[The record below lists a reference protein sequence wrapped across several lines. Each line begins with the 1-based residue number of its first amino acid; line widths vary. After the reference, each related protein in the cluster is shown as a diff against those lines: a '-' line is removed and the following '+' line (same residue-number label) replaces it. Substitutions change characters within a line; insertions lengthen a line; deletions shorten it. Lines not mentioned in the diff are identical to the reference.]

1 MSNVTGHSGVSEPYN
16 FLCEARNERAFAFS
30 REKDMA
36 TTAKVNAADTRTE
49 LTQYSDMGFVLTTD
63 PDNTLPDMDG
73 FEREYCGTA
82 ETGWISPCEIR
93 AGRDLAVGEKLVACL
108 VRQRDGK
115 MLEQLEFIADESNCA
130 QAVWPGAFASAVAKR
145 KKQVV
150 AGNFNGDNHFKTDG
164 TALPVRL
171 WHYSCAN
178 RAFTTAPFSNNQVQA
193 LAITGEDL
201 EEGTRLCV
209 QVRDIS
215 TQALY
220 EHHFFSV
227 KKGRLKQTQWSQD
240 LCTALNEDSRLLR
253 AGVRDT
259 ATCLITPASSGNALW
274 VPQDSDLAVTLTRAG
289 WINTG
294 TVDGATDLKPD
305 QSLTTYVLDAFSGKE
320 VVPAFSYT
328 PDGDSSAKKGV
339 WLGHWAAAL
348 KASELAPYVRVG
360 SAKVAGNED
369 VAADAQSA
377 TVWQSGDGIRVFTTA
392 PGLDGWVCGGADIPE
407 ALAIYM
413 TPEPAS
419 NDQRRRVFR
428 LSEAAKKYGIRV
440 LSTAY
445 QWGFTLSRM
454 VEPEVRV
461 SGSAVAYIYPD
472 ERYDQESFSLI
483 FDYPEGTPTRLALTV
498 GHFGWVDG
506 DRLWG
511 RRTSVEVTTPA
522 PPEPYS
528 ATSPLCEDYGNTFRS
543 EVFDVSGE
551 VETGVDT
558 RTGLFHA
565 HYPVAT
571 LQGLEGNGPVCDL
584 TLHYSALR
592 GNEAGLGDGWAFRFA
607 SLDTRERRLTLA
619 DGITISFDETDWA
632 VLGKKDQC
640 IRKKACWVT
649 SCANDYSEFMLDYPS
664 GTREYLTQPVGD
676 SQEPDDELR
685 QTIIALL
692 EQIKVKA
699 IPEIPQ
705 PSGWDWVVIMASA
718 GLYVA
723 AATADWMDA
732 LAKWQKNT
740 KEIDAAIDYWKRP
753 FNQLLPARIISPG
766 TGELTLTWNRLLG
779 QFRLVEIKS
788 GSVSLFSATYTH
800 SDVLMKVWEGTDEAY
815 QVDLELKDY
824 LLMDITHY
832 NSSTPKGRVPTVR
845 CSYSEDP
852 TLDRI
857 LTRLRENDGSV
868 ECVTYEAKGM
878 AFPHDRQP
886 ALPRVTRH
894 VLLPGGGQEN
904 VITQFEY
911 GSTNYLSDGLKD
923 DIPLIGR
930 DVLMGGGWGADC
942 DGTPYGRLPVRY
954 IALLRNLL
962 GVFDDLCSF
971 DNRKLYRV
979 REFSAEGTSVSRVF
993 DASHRKVAE
1002 IEDSPSATIINI
1014 FGFYFFYIIPEKT
1027 GHNYP
1032 LTVTTCTIRKEALS
1046 IPEPKIPEPEL
1057 DFERDW
1063 REAACLTI
1071 TEQAFTYN
1079 ADGQLTKSVVADG
1092 TITEWCYYPRVK
1104 GDGLSVST
1112 VADESIKTLQ
1122 GLKLSCPDV
1131 PEHTLPPVMAEF
1143 QYQVFEGK
1151 KLPLGL
1157 TLYGYQARACN
1168 GRILLSA
1175 CDIVKLDGVIAD
1187 PDTWELNLAP
1197 GRTTALITHERV
1209 SEESRKPKTMNDGCK
1224 AFVWEARREQTT
1236 YFGKESTR
1244 LINTLTWED
1253 NPQEK
1258 RGFILRSQA
1267 STDSGT
1273 ETLSTEIRSRYTRRC
1288 VVRRQGR
1295 EEARYTYDL
1304 MGRTTSEQRF
1314 VITVGANKVA
1324 DDAEPVS
1331 AQTTEYS
1338 VLTETPEGT
1347 DAIIN
1352 KGLQAITTLSDGRV
1366 TRTLIDGL
1374 QREVRRE
1381 LQVPGLAKG
1390 CVLDE
1395 LECSSVQNVRNQTRY
1410 DYYPGGL
1417 RRRTE
1422 NGDRGSLI
1430 DPPQASATE
1439 VLKTGD
1445 PEESGALYTYLNAWW
1460 DEFERR
1466 SISPHEPGKPFFQTD
1481 DSTKSTTI
1489 ETHLLA
1495 GREVFTRT
1503 LDEEV
1508 LANGGVRRIENQTTA
1523 SGLKRPEVTREYDPV
1538 GNLILMKRADVEQP
1552 MTMEYDDL
1560 HRVTKVTTPDG
1571 SVIAREY
1578 FGLSHQ
1584 VTRLTV
1590 DEAVV
1595 GTQTVQAP
1603 STLLERK
1610 VGERGYAYQSHAIT
1624 LPDKQVLTT
1633 DASETGGTSLLLNAN
1648 PLSTLRFDRPGKTT
1662 TVVTHDAVNRD
1673 TSFWLGPLTE
1683 KMTLPG
1689 LSGNVQHQIKTPRG
1703 TRSAWSAC
1711 SLMGHVLSARRTDG
1725 SLWRPFLD
1733 RDERTLRELHN
1744 GMDSLYH
1751 YGADGSMCRQE
1762 TVAAQTGNRMSTEY
1776 RHDDFGQETFREYE
1790 LNGARALSI
1799 EQRWSDY
1806 GLLIGSTLSRDGK
1819 VLRSETF
1826 SHDSCDRL
1834 STYRCTATEAADYP
1848 ADAQDRPVKQQ
1859 DFKWDGLQR
1868 LKSCATTFADDQTL
1882 NQAYDY
1888 DPLNPTRCLSINGSS
1903 TEDPITLQWSVNGCL
1918 EQDAAGNRLRYNAQG
1933 QLLEVRDAQ
1942 QHTLTRYAYDGYGRL
1957 AAQYVAASEE
1967 TCELCYDGDSLCGEI
1982 WFDRDG
1988 KVLRQVMLGTDQF
2001 QQTVTS
2007 AGAPQIVFLMG
2018 SPHSGT
2024 IGCWRGGVVKDL
2036 SLSGFTPFGDRGNG
2050 LPDCFTGYNDQRR
2063 DPVTGCYHLGNGY
2076 RTYNPSLRSFQQPDS
2091 LSPFDEGGIND
2102 YSYCCNPLDFHD
2114 PSGHI
2119 MLSRWHKDQMI
2130 SNMEKTLR
2138 ETRPQPVGNRW
2149 RGIALSATLAA
2160 AGVLLS
2166 IPTGGASLAFFAATT
2181 ALSVTALALEIASK
2195 FVEDSNPELA
2205 KKLGIA
2211 SMAIGLTSTVMGIG
2225 QQLARLLR
2233 WGASAIGKIVTK
2245 VQGIRDYWNLVKLKG
2260 FKKAAEI
2267 SKAAARPA
2275 KQHKVGT
2282 IFQQIASEYT
2292 EYLGDGKTRVVRGWL
2307 ARATNERPE
2316 LFARIRWLNHNVA
2329 PLMQPLAVGGFESAL
2344 NSKDVHDNVTD
2355 LYRV

>member
-1 MSNVTGHSGVSEPYN
+1 MSEPYN
-16 FLCEARNERAFAFS
+16 FLSGAHSEHASSFS

-36 TTAKVNAADTRTE
+36 TAAKANAVDSRPE

-82 ETGWISPCEIR
+82 ESGWISPCEIR

-115 MLEQLEFIADESNCA
+115 MLEQLEFTASSTDCA

-253 AGVRDT
+253 AGVKDT

-294 TVDGATDLKPD
+294 TVDGATDLKPG

-328 PDGDSSAKKGV
+328 PDGDSCGKQGV
-339 WLGHWAAAL
+339 WLGKWAEAL
-348 KASELAPYVRVG
+348 KASDLAPYVRVG
-360 SAKVAGNED
+360 SAEVAGNED

-392 PGLDGWVCGGADIPE
+392 PGLDSWVGGGDAV
-407 ALAIYM
+407 
-413 TPEPAS
+413 PAS
-419 NDQRRRVFR
+419 LASYGSAVKNEGKKYQVFR
-428 LSEAAKKYGIRV
+428 LSSEARRYGVRV
-440 LSTAY
+440 LATS
-445 QWGFTLSRM
+445 QPDF
-454 VEPEVRV
+454 
-461 SGSAVAYIYPD
+461 YPD
-472 ERYDQESFSLI
+472 FRADGDSASSAAWLGYEPSLYENRFEATLQFDFPESV
-483 FDYPEGTPTRLALTV
+483 PGNQKLTV
-498 GHFGWVDG
+498 GQVGWIDG
-506 DRLWG
+506 NRLWG
-511 RRTSVEVTTPA
+511 GRRSLEVMTPA
-522 PPEPYS
+522 PAEPYS

-571 LQGLEGNGPVCDL
+571 LQGLEGNGPICDL

-592 GNEAGLGDGWAFRFA
+592 GNEAGLGDGWAFRFS

-619 DGITISFDETDWA
+619 DGITISFDEADWA
-632 VLGKKDQC
+632 LLGKKDQC

-649 SCANDYSEFMLDYPS
+649 SCANDYSEFKLDYPS

-676 SQEPDDELR
+676 SHEPDDALR

-692 EQIKVKA
+692 EKIKVKA
-699 IPEIPQ
+699 IPDIPQ

-753 FNQLLPARIISPG
+753 FNQLLPTRIISPG
-766 TGELTLTWNRLLG
+766 AGELSLTWNRLLG

-788 GSVSLFSATYTH
+788 GSASLFSATYTH

-824 LLMDITHY
+824 LMMEITHY
-832 NSSTPKGRVPTVR
+832 DSSTPKGRVPTVR

-857 LTRLRENDGSV
+857 LTRLRESDGSV
-868 ECVTYEAKGM
+868 ECVTYQAKGM
-878 AFPHDRQP
+878 PFPKDRQP
-886 ALPRVTRH
+886 ALPRATRH
-894 VLLPGGGQEN
+894 VLLPGGRQEN

-911 GSTNYLSDGLKD
+911 GTTNYLSDDLEY
-923 DIPLIGR
+923 DISIAGEKSFKW
-930 DVLMGGGWGADC
+930 DGWGPPDERISN
-942 DGTPYGRLPVRY
+942 GRMPVRY
-954 IALLRNLL
+954 IALLKNLI
-962 GVFDDLCSF
+962 GDDDDRCWLA
-971 DNRKLYRV
+971 DQKLYRV
-979 REFSAEGTSVSRVF
+979 RECSANGASVEHVF

-1002 IEDSPSATIINI
+1002 IEDCQSTKIINI
-1014 FGFYFFYIIPEKT
+1014 YGFYVLNRRPVGT
-1027 GHNYP
+1027 GHGYP
-1032 LTVTTCTIRKEALS
+1032 LTVTTCTIWEEA
-1046 IPEPKIPEPEL
+1046 PPGYQHVGPA
-1057 DFERDW
+1057 DY
-1063 REAACLTI
+1063 LTI

-1092 TITEWCYYPRVK
+1092 TITQWCYYPRVK
-1104 GDGLSVST
+1104 GDGLSIST
-1112 VADESIKTLQ
+1112 VADESIKALQ
-1122 GLKLSCPDV
+1122 GLKLGCPNV
-1131 PEHTLPPVMAEF
+1131 PEQTLPPVMAEF

-1175 CDIVKLDGVIAD
+1175 CDIVKLDGVIAN
-1187 PDTWELNLAP
+1187 PDTWELSLAP

-1209 SEESRKPKTMNDGCK
+1209 SEESRKPKTMKDGCK
-1224 AFVWEARREQTT
+1224 AFVWEARRDQTT

-1244 LINTLTWED
+1244 LINTLAWED

-1304 MGRTTSEQRF
+1304 MGRPTSEQRF
-1314 VITVGANKVA
+1314 VIKAGANRVEE
-1324 DDAEPVS
+1324 DAEPVS

-1338 VLTETPEGT
+1338 VLTEKPEDT

-1352 KGLQAITTLSDGRV
+1352 KGLQAITTLSDGHV
-1366 TRTLIDGL
+1366 IRTLIDGL

-1381 LQVPGLAKG
+1381 LLAPGLAKG

-1395 LECSSVQNVRNQTRY
+1395 LECSGVQSVRNQTRY

-1422 NGDRGSLI
+1422 SGDRGSLI
-1430 DPPQASATE
+1430 DPPEALATE
-1439 VLKTGD
+1439 ALKTGEMKKSALTAYLD
-1445 PEESGALYTYLNAWW
+1445 AWGEEYVRAGAWV
-1460 DEFERR
+1460 DE
-1466 SISPHEPGKPFFQTD
+1466 PPKPAPQTD
-1481 DSTKSTTI
+1481 DPTKSTTI
-1489 ETHLLA
+1489 ENHLLA
-1495 GREVFTRT
+1495 GREIFTRT

-1508 LANGGVRRIENQTTA
+1508 LANGGIRRIENQTTA

-1538 GNLILMKRADVEQP
+1538 GNLIRMKRADVEQP
-1552 MTMEYDDL
+1552 MTMEYDEL
-1560 HRVTKVTTPDG
+1560 HRVTKVITPDG

-1590 DEAVV
+1590 DEVVV
-1595 GTQTVQAP
+1595 GRQTVQAP
-1603 STLLERK
+1603 SRLLERR
-1610 VGERGYAYQSHAIT
+1610 VGERSYAYQSHAIT

-1633 DASETGGTSLLLNAN
+1633 DASENGGTSLLLNTN

-1673 TSFWLGPLTE
+1673 TSFWLGPLSE

-2036 SLSGFTPFGDRGNG
+2036 SLSGFTPFGDQGNG
-2050 LPDCFTGYNDQRR
+2050 LPECCKGYNDQRR

>member
-1 MSNVTGHSGVSEPYN
+1 
-16 FLCEARNERAFAFS
+16 
-30 REKDMA
+30 MA
-36 TTAKVNAADTRTE
+36 TAAKANAADIRTE

-82 ETGWISPCEIR
+82 ESGWISPCEIR

-115 MLEQLEFIADESNCA
+115 MLEQLEFTASSTDCA

-150 AGNFNGDNHFKTDG
+150 AGNFDGDNHFKTDG

-193 LAITGEDL
+193 LAVTGEDL

-227 KKGRLKQTQWSQD
+227 KKGRLKQAQWAQD

-253 AGVRDT
+253 AGVKDN
-259 ATCLITPASSGNALW
+259 ATCLITPATSGNALW
-274 VPQDSDLAVTLTRAG
+274 VPQDSDLAVTLTQAG

-294 TVDGATDLKPD
+294 TVDGATDLKPG
-305 QSLTTYVLDAFSGKE
+305 QTLKTYVLDAFSGKE

-328 PDGDSSAKKGV
+328 PEDDSCGKQGV
-339 WLGHWAAAL
+339 WLGKWAAAL
-348 KASELAPYVRVG
+348 KASDLAPYVRVG
-360 SAKVAGNED
+360 SAEVAGNED

-377 TVWQSGDGIRVFTTA
+377 TVWQSGDGMSVFTTA
-392 PGLDGWVCGGADIPE
+392 PGLDGWVGGGAE
-407 ALAIYM
+407 V
-413 TPEPAS
+413 PAS
-419 NDQRRRVFR
+419 LASYSSAVNTEGQKQLVFR
-428 LSEAAKKYGIRV
+428 LSSEARQYGVRV
-440 LSTAY
+440 LATSNPDLYYAFRANGDSASTPCPVGY
-445 QWGFTLSRM
+445 ESCLHVNKFESTL
-454 VEPEVRV
+454 VFDFPESVP
-461 SGSAVAYIYPD
+461 GK
-472 ERYDQESFSLI
+472 QK
-483 FDYPEGTPTRLALTV
+483 LTV
-498 GHFGWVDG
+498 GQVGWMDG
-506 DRLWG
+506 DQLWG
-511 RRTSVEVTTPA
+511 GRKSVEVTTPA

-551 VETGVDT
+551 LETGVDT

-571 LQGLEGNGPVCDL
+571 LQGLEGNGPICDL

-619 DGITISFDETDWA
+619 DGITISFDESDWA

-676 SQEPDDELR
+676 SQEPDDALR
-685 QTIIALL
+685 QKIIALL

-699 IPEIPQ
+699 IAEIPP
-705 PSGWDWVVIMASA
+705 PSGWDWVVVMASA
-718 GLYVA
+718 GLYVT

-732 LAKWQKNT
+732 LAKWKKNT

-766 TGELTLTWNRLLG
+766 TGELTLAWNRLLG
-779 QFRLVEIKS
+779 QFRLLEIKS

-800 SDVLMKVWEGTDEAY
+800 SDVLMKVWEGTEEAY

-824 LLMDITHY
+824 LLMQITHY
-832 NSSTPKGRVPTVR
+832 DSSTPKGRVPTVR

-868 ECVTYEAKGM
+868 ECVTYQAKGM
-878 AFPHDRQP
+878 AFPDDRQP

-911 GSTNYLSDGLKD
+911 GSTNYLSDGLEE
-923 DIPLIGR
+923 DISVDGEYLLAG
-930 DVLMGGGWGADC
+930 MGWGNDR
-942 DGTPYGRLPVRY
+942 DETSNGRLPVRY
-954 IALLRNLL
+954 VALLQGLL
-962 GVFDDLCSF
+962 GGRNPDCRLADD
-971 DNRKLYRV
+971 RLYRV
-979 REFSAEGTSVSRVF
+979 KEVSTDGARVERVF

-1002 IEDSPSATIINI
+1002 IEDSNSAEIINI
-1014 FGFYFFYIIPEKT
+1014 FGFYFLNRAPIRT
-1027 GHNYP
+1027 GHDYP
-1032 LTVTTCTIRKEALS
+1032 LTVTTCTIRKEL
-1046 IPEPKIPEPEL
+1046 
-1057 DFERDW
+1057 
-1063 REAACLTI
+1063 AADYQYEWPVDYLTI

-1079 ADGQLTKSVVADG
+1079 ADSQLTKSVVADG
-1092 TITEWCYYPRVK
+1092 TTTEWRYYPREK
-1104 GDGLSVST
+1104 GDGLSIST
-1112 VADESIKTLQ
+1112 VADGSIQALQ
-1122 GLKLSCPDV
+1122 GLKLSCPAV

-1187 PDTWELNLAP
+1187 PDTWELSLAP
-1197 GRTTALITHERV
+1197 GRTTALITHERI
-1209 SEESRKPKTMNDGCK
+1209 SEESRKPKTTKDGCK
-1224 AFVWEARREQTT
+1224 AFVWEARRVQTT

-1244 LINTLTWED
+1244 LINTLAWED

-1273 ETLSTEIRSRYTRRC
+1273 ETLSTDSGTETLSTEIRSRYTRRC
-1288 VVRRQGR
+1288 VLRRQGR
-1295 EEARYTYDL
+1295 VEARYTYDL

-1314 VITVGANKVA
+1314 VIKAGANRVEEN
-1324 DDAEPVS
+1324 AEPVS

-1338 VLTETPEGT
+1338 VLTETSENT
-1347 DAIIN
+1347 DAIISQ
-1352 KGLQAITTLSDGRV
+1352 GLQAITTLSDGRV

-1381 LQVPGLAKG
+1381 LQAPGLARG

-1395 LECSSVQNVRNQTRY
+1395 LECSGVQNVRNQTRY

-1422 NGDRGSLI
+1422 NGDRESLI
-1430 DPPQASATE
+1430 TPPQALATE
-1439 VLKTGD
+1439 ALKTGD
-1445 PEESGALYTYLNAWW
+1445 PEKSDALHTYLEAWD
-1460 DEFERR
+1460 DEFARR
-1466 SISPHEPGKPFFQTD
+1466 RASRGEAAKPFLQTD
-1481 DSTKSTTI
+1481 DSTKSTTV

-1495 GREVFTRT
+1495 GRQVFTRT

-1508 LANGGVRRIENQTTA
+1508 LANGGIRRIENQTTA

-1590 DEAVV
+1590 DEVVV
-1595 GTQTVQAP
+1595 GTQKVQAP
-1603 STLLERK
+1603 SRLLERR
-1610 VGERGYAYQSHAIT
+1610 VGERSYAYQSKAMT
-1624 LPDKQVLTT
+1624 LPDQQVLTT
-1633 DASETGGTSLLLNAN
+1633 DASASGGTSLLLNDN
-1648 PLSTLRFDRPGKTT
+1648 PLSTLSFDRPGKTT
-1662 TVVTHDAVNRD
+1662 TVITHDAVNRD
-1673 TSFWLGPLTE
+1673 TPFWLGPLSE

-1689 LSGNVQHQIKTPRG
+1689 LSGNVKHQIKTPRG
-1703 TRSAWSAC
+1703 TRSAWSTC

-1725 SLWRPFLD
+1725 SLWRPFVD
-1733 RDERTLRELHN
+1733 RDERTLRELHD
-1744 GMDSLYH
+1744 GVDSLYH
-1751 YGADGSMCRQE
+1751 YGGDGSMCRQE

-1790 LNGARALSI
+1790 INGAKALSI

-1819 VLRSETF
+1819 VVRSETF
-1826 SHDSCDRL
+1826 SHDPCDRL
-1834 STYRCTATEAADYP
+1834 STYRCTATEVADYP
-1848 ADAQDRPVKQQ
+1848 ADAQGRPVKQQ

-1882 NQAYDY
+1882 NQAYAY
-1888 DPLNPTRCLSINGSS
+1888 DPLNPTRCLSINGSG
-1903 TEDPITLQWSVNGCL
+1903 TEDPITLQWSVNGYL
-1918 EQDAAGNRLRYNAQG
+1918 EQDTAGNRLSYNAQG

-1942 QHTLTRYAYDGYGRL
+1942 QQTLTRYAYDGYGRL

-1988 KVLRQVMLGTDQF
+1988 KVLRQVTLGTEQV
-2001 QQTVTS
+2001 QQTFTS
-2007 AGAPQIVFLMG
+2007 AGAPHIMFLIG

-2024 IGCWRGGVVKDL
+2024 IGGWRGGVGKDL
-2036 SLSGFTPFGDRGNG
+2036 SLSGFTPFGDCGNR
-2050 LPDCFTGYNDQRR
+2050 LPDCCTGYNDQRR

-2102 YSYCCNPLDFHD
+2102 YSYCCNPLDYHD

-2181 ALSVTALALEIASK
+2181 ALPVTALALEIASK

-2211 SMAIGLTSTVMGIG
+2211 SMAIGLTSAVMGIG

-2233 WGASAIGKIVTK
+2233 WGASAIGKIFTK
-2245 VQGIRDYWNLVKLKG
+2245 VQGVRDYWNLVKLKG

-2267 SKAAARPA
+2267 SKAAGRPG

-2282 IFQQIASEYT
+2282 IFQEIASEYT

-2316 LFARIRWLNHNVA
+2316 LFARMRWLNHNVA
-2329 PLMQPLAVGGFESAL
+2329 PSMQRLAVDGSDIAL
-2344 NSKDVHDNVTD
+2344 NSQEVHEKVTD